1 MTKIATGPLVTL
13 EALGGELGGG
23 PVEYVRS
30 FLAIQGL
37 QMQIVEDW
45 KGTPSVPASVAAE
58 AVAAYRAEQQERAA
72 KLSAYDA
79 YQRQRE
85 ADRAQAG
92 LTAYEKAARKQL
104 RREWEAL
111 AKEFVTAPS
120 GITLSP
126 AGREIARQ
134 AQVKALEEFDRKHP
148 LALLEDF
155 KA

>member
-1 MTKIATGPLVTL
+1 MKTAAEPLVSL
-13 EALGGELGGG
+13 EELGGELGNG
-23 PVEYVRS
+23 PPEYVRA
-30 FLAIQGL
+30 FCAIHGVEV
-37 QMQIVEDW
+37 VEDW
-45 KGTPSVPASVAAE
+45 KGMPCVPMSAA
-58 AVAAYRAEQQERAA
+58 ARVRAAYQAEQQERPA

-79 YQRQRE
+79 YCRARE

-111 AKEFVTAPS
+111 AKEFVTAPH

-126 AGREIARQ
+126 AGREIARH

-148 LALLEDF
+148 LTSFEDF